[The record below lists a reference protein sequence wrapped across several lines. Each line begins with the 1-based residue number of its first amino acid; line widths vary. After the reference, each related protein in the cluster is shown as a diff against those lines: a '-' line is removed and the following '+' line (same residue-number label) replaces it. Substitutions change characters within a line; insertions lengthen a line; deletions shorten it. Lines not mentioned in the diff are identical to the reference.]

1 MRLEGL
7 SSFRAGR
14 VEICH
19 NGVWGT
25 ICGESDTIPWAEKNA
40 QVVCKQLG
48 YSGALNSILQDTYEH
63 IMLGFVDTV

>member
-7 SSFRAGR
+7 PRSRAGR

-25 ICGESDTIPWAEKNA
+25 VCGESDTIPWSEKNA
-40 QVVCKQLG
+40 QVVCRQLG

-63 IMLGFVDTV
+63 TTLGFVDTI